1 MNFTDNHI
9 KIKSNWFDKNGLFSK
24 VGEDAFLLYILMF
37 KFYLHNQNEVVF
49 GISIKMLKKESGFT
63 MARTYELFKLL
74 IRYGIIDCNV
84 TRWDRYQDNDFMLVT
99 ALDYPKTVRS
109 KSEKKG
115 TNFDKPLTD
124 EDQYVSVDMKMIQ
137 YYLDNNLSGAE
148 IGLYCLIRKWSNN
161 VEKQMWMSINEM
173 ADCLCLSNDKVNK
186 MIRKLNRMYLM
197 FSKYRKSGY
206 QTIKGKRKPRYRFVH
221 HLFASYKDL
230 DELRQHYKSDIDR
243 NIKKWDKQKKNSN
256 SKTHDDETE
265 EDLLEE
271 FEESCEYIDE
281 GFEDVEMTY

>member
-37 KFYLHNQNEVVF
+37 KFYLHNQNDAVF

-63 MARTYELFKLL
+63 MTRTYELFKLL

-99 ALDYPKTVRS
+99 ALDFPKTARS

-115 TNFDKPLTD
+115 IEFDKPLTD

-173 ADCLCLSNDKVNK
+173 ADCLGLSNDKVHK
-186 MIRKLNRMYLM
+186 MIKKLNRMYLM
-197 FSKYRKSGY
+197 FSKYHKAGY
-206 QTIKGKRKPRYRFVH
+206 QTIKGKRERKYRYIH
-221 HLFASYKDL
+221 HLFANYKELDDL
-230 DELRQHYKSDIDR
+230 RKHFKSDIDR
-243 NIKKWDKQKKNSN
+243 NIEKWDKAKGKLKKEMFDNIDN
-256 SKTHDDETE
+256 
-265 EDLLEE
+265 DLLKEPQE
-271 FEESCEYIDE
+271 MYKYLDE
-281 GFEDVEMTY
+281 GFQEVDMTY